1 MVLMNR
7 LVASMSGFTN
17 LSKKRLWS
25 EEECRIMI
33 NAALLKLIDD
43 AGGTVIVSVSDLFKV
58 VQNGK
63 GTLAMSM
70 SDDDKI
76 LTLTRLK
83 IE

>member
-1 MVLMNR
+1 MNNSE
-7 LVASMSGFTN
+7 AKSSFTN
-17 LSKKRLWS
+17 LSKRRQWS
-25 EEECRIMI
+25 EEECRVMV

-43 AGGTVIVSVSDLFKV
+43 AGGVITVSTSELLRVA
-58 VQNGK
+58 QNGK

-83 IE
+83 VED